1 MLEWPDDKNR
11 ASGLIQGPAG
21 ELQVDVDLP
30 DAAPRG
36 LAVICH
42 PHPQQGGTK
51 DNKVVFMMARAATM
65 AGLAAVRFNFRGV
78 GQSEGAYDAGV
89 GEVDDAAA
97 VRDWALKA
105 SGLSLAALAG
115 FSFGSAVALRLA
127 DRDAP
132 PRLVTVGFPSAYFDA
147 ALPRPDTDWLAIFGD
162 DDDVIDVDAS
172 IAAVRALEPSVDI
185 QILEGAGHFLHGRLT
200 DLRKRVIA
208 HLDEAGK

>member
-30 DAAPRG
+30 DATPRG

-89 GEVDDAAA
+89 GEVSAFAVDLESSAISAGTVVVAEVAGIEVEGESDSEVVGVSPSVEASDSVVASASAVAPVETDPGVESAADPELEEEIDGYVVYPTTAVAA
-97 VRDWALKA
+97 VAVTEP
-105 SGLSLAALAG
+105 AALA
-115 FSFGSAVALRLA
+115 A
-127 DRDAP
+127 
-132 PRLVTVGFPSAYFDA
+132 
-147 ALPRPDTDWLAIFGD
+147 
-162 DDDVIDVDAS
+162 
-172 IAAVRALEPSVDI
+172 
-185 QILEGAGHFLHGRLT
+185 
-200 DLRKRVIA
+200 
-208 HLDEAGK
+208 